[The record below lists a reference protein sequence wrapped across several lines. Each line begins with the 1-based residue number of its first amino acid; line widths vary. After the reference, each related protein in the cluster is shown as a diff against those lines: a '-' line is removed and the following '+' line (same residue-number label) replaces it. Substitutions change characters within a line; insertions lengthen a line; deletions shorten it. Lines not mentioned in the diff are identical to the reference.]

1 MSHLY
6 GQKYRV
12 ASRHPRHEHAHL
24 KIIRW
29 GLQQLEKQKIIKKDK
44 KGEIENNYRY
54 EIWLRTTDRAL
65 ADEIRGKTLEVMN
78 QQNPGR
84 AWQLTEF
91 AYKEH

>member
-1 MSHLY
+1 VRVAALARKIYLRPRTGVNLLSHLY

-44 KGEIENNYRY
+44 KG
-54 EIWLRTTDRAL
+54 D
-65 ADEIRGKTLEVMN
+65 
-78 QQNPGR
+78 
-84 AWQLTEF
+84 QLKINSRIISE
-91 AYKEH
+91 